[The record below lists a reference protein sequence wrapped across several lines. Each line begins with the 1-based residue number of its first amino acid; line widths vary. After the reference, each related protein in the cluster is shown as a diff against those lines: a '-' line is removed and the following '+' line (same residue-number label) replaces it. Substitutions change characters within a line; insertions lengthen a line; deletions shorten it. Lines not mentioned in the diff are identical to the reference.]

1 MSKKSVSVAIAVAAL
16 IGAPVA
22 VVAANVVAPEM
33 GEKAAAAGLESIAST
48 ETTETAT
55 TVVADEAVE
64 AAPAARVAGNQGNH
78 GEGNHGQGNGNQ
90 GQGNGNNG
98 NGQGNNGNGNGNG
111 NNGNGNGN
119 NGNNGNG
126 QGNGNGS
133 TPEVTD
139 PEVTDPEVTDP
150 EVTEPEVTEPEVTE
164 PEVTEP
170 EVEADTTAP
179 VLADAAFGPVKGT
192 QTFDLS
198 QIEANPAK
206 AYVEIQ
212 QLENGKWAKKSGQ
225 WFFDTNDFAFT
236 ADTDAL
242 ADGPATQLKVSTW
255 DDSNNQTSK
264 TYPVVIDRVKPVVT
278 LIAPAD
284 GNPVSNASLGI
295 QLDATDDH
303 GLNRLTVNVYQ
314 NGVLLKSTSSSAAG
328 AAAATHNAT
337 VNLPDG
343 EYVLRYNASDLAGNI
358 AVTGNLPVE
367 IDTVVPMITVK
378 AGATVVNGIY
388 ASVPSFKLEDAG
400 VGQID
405 YVVANGTKHERT
417 NDKWSDL
424 NAGNYAAVQG
434 ENTITVF
441 DTAGNS
447 ATFSFILDTA
457 APTITVKDGATVV
470 NGIYTSVPSFKLS
483 DAGVGQVDYVV
494 ANGTKYE
501 RTNSKWS
508 DLNAGNY
515 NAVQGANTIT
525 VFDTA
530 GNSSTFQFVL
540 DTVAPEV
547 TSIAQAYEAKE
558 GGRTAVTLTF
568 SEQVDGATL
577 GQGWYG
583 NGTTFTKIYY
593 REKAITVSFADL
605 VGHTGTY
612 TFTAQAPVAP

>member
-22 VVAANVVAPEM
+22 VVAANVVAPET

-55 TVVADEAVE
+55 TIVADEAVE

-78 GEGNHGQGNGNQ
+78 GEGNQGQGNGNQ
-90 GQGNGNNG
+90 GQGNGNG
-98 NGQGNNGNGNGNG
+98 NGQSDNGNG

-119 NGNNGNG
+119 GQGN
-126 QGNGNGS
+126 GNGNGS

-139 PEVTDPEVTDP
+139 PEITDP

-164 PEVTEP
+164 PEVEG
-170 EVEADTTAP
+170 DTTAP
-179 VLADAAFGPVKGT
+179 VLADAVFGPVKGT
-192 QTFDLS
+192 QTFELS

-212 QLENGKWAKKSGQ
+212 QLENGKWAKKSGA
-225 WFFDTNDFAFT
+225 FFYDTNDFTFT
-236 ADTDAL
+236 VDTDAL
-242 ADGPATQLKVSTW
+242 SDDAATQLKVSTW
-255 DDSNNQTSK
+255 DDASNHASK

-303 GLNRLTVNVYQ
+303 GLNRVTANIYKDGALF
-314 NGVLLKSTSSSAAG
+314 KSTSSAANG
-328 AAAATHNAT
+328 AVAATHSTT
-337 VNLPDG
+337 VGLPDG
-343 EYVLRYNASDLAGNI
+343 EYVLRYNASDLAGNVAI
-358 AVTGNLPVE
+358 TGSFAFE
-367 IDTVVPMITVK
+367 IDTVAPIITVK
-378 AGATVVNGIY
+378 PGATVVNGIY

-424 NAGNYAAVQG
+424 NAGNYNAVQG
-434 ENTITVF
+434 ANTITVF

-447 ATFSFILDTA
+447 ATFSFILDTT
-457 APTITVKDGATVV
+457 APTIAVKDGATVV

-483 DAGVGQVDYVV
+483 DSGVGQVDYVV
-494 ANGTKYE
+494 ANGTKHE

-515 NAVQGANTIT
+515 NAVQGKNTIT
-525 VFDTA
+525 LFDTA
-530 GNSSTFQFVL
+530 GNSSTLEFVL
-540 DTVAPEV
+540 DTVAPTVVDIE
-547 TSIAQAYEAKE
+547 QAYEAKE
-558 GGRTAVTLTF
+558 GGRTAVTLFF
-568 SEQVDGATL
+568 SEPIDGASL

-583 NGTTFTKIYY
+583 NGTTFTKVFY
-593 REKAITVSFADL
+593 REKAVSVSFTDL
-605 VGHTGTY
+605 VGHSGTFA
-612 TFTAQAPVAP
+612 FTAQAPVAP